1 MALLERTGAVGPE
14 QAGKEQRS
22 LSRYLSN
29 LQLLSQESQPLPE
42 PKQKRR
48 YTPRRRT

>member
-1 MALLERTGAVGPE
+1 VDPE

-22 LSRYLSN
+22 LNRFLSN
-29 LQLLSQESQPLPE
+29 LQLLWQESQPLPE

-48 YTPRRRT
+48 CDQPERGRRQRK